1 MSELVV
7 GRAARQSPRFS
18 DDWTFSDVSTR
29 QYTHAL
35 HPYPARMHPEIPKRL
50 IQKYIRR
57 STDVVL
63 DPFAGSGG
71 TLLEAILHGNPA
83 IGIDV
88 NPFAVLLSKVKTTP
102 IHKDLGLELK
112 RLIGAVKRE
121 CSKREYHAETY
132 PDRIDRRWYCPGT
145 VETLTCIKYH
155 VFKTADAALR
165 DFFKVCFALTERK
178 VSYQR
183 NGSWKLHRISA
194 ADIQKFKP
202 DPLGMFERVAQANI
216 PRMMELVAADPQGR
230 AYTVTGDSRHLQ
242 DSLGGVSDH
251 ILDDGKVHL
260 VVTSP
265 PYGDHP
271 TTMAYGQF
279 SKHPGLWLDLPEED
293 VLTVDAVG
301 LGGGGAAASAKLN

>member
-1 MSELVV
+1 MVCVAGLVLGKV
-7 GRAARQSPRFS
+7 H
-18 DDWTFSDVSTR
+18 DWTFLDVSTR
-29 QYTHAL
+29 EYTHAL

-50 IQKYIRR
+50 IHKYIRR
-57 STDVVL
+57 NVEVVL

-88 NPFAVLLSKVKTTP
+88 NPFAVLLTKVKTTP
-102 IHKDLGLELK
+102 IHKDLTLELK
-112 RLIGAVKRE
+112 RLIGAVR
-121 CSKREYHAETY
+121 REYDKGKYHTEAY
-132 PDRIDRRWYCPGT
+132 PDRIDRRWYCPNT
-145 VETLTCIKYH
+145 IELLTCIKHH
-155 VFKTADAALR
+155 VFKTADVALR

-183 NGSWKLHRISA
+183 NGSWKLHRLSTV
-194 ADIQKFKP
+194 DIQKFKP
-202 DPLGMFERVAQANI
+202 DPLGIFERVVQGNI
-216 PRMMELVAADPQGR
+216 PRMMDLVAADPQGR
-230 AYTVTGDSRHLQ
+230 AYAVTGDSRHIR
-242 DSLGGVSDH
+242 DSLGGVMD

-293 VLTVDAVG
+293 VLAVDTVG
-301 LGGGGAAASAKLN
+301 LGGGAPQA